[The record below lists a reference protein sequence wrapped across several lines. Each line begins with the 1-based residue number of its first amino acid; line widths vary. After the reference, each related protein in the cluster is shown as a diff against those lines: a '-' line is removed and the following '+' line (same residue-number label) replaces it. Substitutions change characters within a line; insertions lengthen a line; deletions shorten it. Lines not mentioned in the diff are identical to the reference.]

1 MSSSKKNYL
10 AYSRYYD
17 LLYQDK
23 DYKAEVDY
31 LVNLLSQFAITSG
44 RLLEFGAGTGKHGEL
59 LAKKGF
65 DILGI
70 ELSGDMVAKS
80 PSCQGLQIIQGDIAT
95 TSGKGD
101 YDAVISLFH
110 VMSYQVESSQLLQV
124 FKNAIKHLDIGGMF
138 IFDFWYSPAV
148 CEQRPSIK
156 IKRIHDGEISITR
169 LAEPKIISLEN
180 RVDVNYTIYVE
191 DTKTGELTYFKES
204 HPMRHFTLPEL
215 DLIADGVGFR
225 RVVAEEF
232 GSGNVPSESTWGV
245 CVAFERVK

>member
-1 MSSSKKNYL
+1 MSSAEKNFL
-10 AYSRYYD
+10 AYSKYYD

-23 DYKAEVDY
+23 DYKAEVSY
-31 LVNLLSQFAITSG
+31 LVNLLSRCSITSG
-44 RLLEFGAGTGKHGEL
+44 RLLEFGAGTGKHAAL
-59 LAKKGF
+59 LAERGF

-70 ELSGDMVAKS
+70 ELSSDMVARA
-80 PSCQGLQIIQGDIAT
+80 PACQGLQIIQGDIAT
-95 TSGKGD
+95 AKGKGT

-110 VMSYQVESSQLLQV
+110 VISYQVENAQLIKV
-124 FKNAIKHLDIGGMF
+124 FENAINHLDIGGMF

-156 IKRIHDGEISITR
+156 VKRIHDGEISITR
-169 LAEPKIISLEN
+169 LAEPKISSLEN
-180 RVDVNYTIYVE
+180 RVDVNYTIFVE
-191 DTKTGELTYFKES
+191 DTKTSELTYFKEN

-215 DLIADGVGFR
+215 DLIAEGVGFR

-245 CVAFERVK
+245 CVAFERVN

>member
-1 MSSSKKNYL
+1 MRKATKNFL

-23 DYKAEVDY
+23 DYKAEVRY
-31 LVNLLSQFAITSG
+31 LLNLLSRCSITSG

-59 LAKKGF
+59 LAEKGF

-70 ELSGDMVAKS
+70 ELSSDMVARA
-80 PSCQGLQIIQGDIAT
+80 PACQGLQIIQGDIAT
-95 TSGKGD
+95 TTGKGI
-101 YDAVISLFH
+101 YDAVLSLFH

-124 FKNAIKHLDIGGMF
+124 FQNAIKHLDIGGMF

-148 CEQRPSIK
+148 CEQRPSVK
-156 IKRIHDGEISITR
+156 VKRIHDGGINITR

-180 RVDVNYTIYVE
+180 RVDVNYTIFVE
-191 DTKTGELTYFKES
+191 DTKTGELTHFKEH

-215 DLIADGVGFR
+215 DLIAEGVGFR
-225 RVVAEEF
+225 RLLAEEF
-232 GSGNVPSESTWGV
+232 GTGNAPSELTWGV
-245 CVAFERVK
+245 CVAFERIK